1 MPPKKKIKRV
11 DSSKVIESQWAAR
24 KRAFMES
31 GAPFS
36 ILMLLGFVFLVP
48 FAMSLGTVNESNE
61 RIFWCLPAINL
72 FFIEYVLMLILAI
85 GFSLYVLAHEPGL
98 MKNHFR
104 AFQILIILFLML
116 MLQRVF
122 VYKNWSAFLMVVP
135 VMLTGITMTVA
146 YNQRFAL
153 GISSYLIIIC
163 LLAQADY
170 LTDFRRGL
178 GVLIAGGCGV
188 GVTILL
194 LRKIRTFTRVIEV
207 SALASVLIFIVVF
220 VFGLWISRSE
230 DIKSIFID
238 CAYASI
244 GSLASGFLIQGI
256 LPLIE
261 KMFHTSTD
269 MSLLA
274 YGEATQPLLKRLAV
288 EAPGTFNH
296 SWQIGMLSEAAAEAI
311 GGNGLLCRVGCY
323 YHDVGKLNK
332 PRYFIE
338 NQQDSFNQHK
348 ELSPTMSRMIIV
360 GHVKDG
366 MELLEEY
373 KIPIILRQFCETH
386 HGTTLVQYFYHQA
399 TQKSSETGEIVEE
412 AEFRYPGPKPRSKEA
427 AIVMLADVV
436 EGATRA
442 MKDPTPSRI
451 ESLVHSMAMKRLQ
464 DGQLNDCDL
473 TMRELALIENSLI
486 KSLCAMYHGRI
497 SYPSGDSGESKNK
510 QA

>member
-1 MPPKKKIKRV
+1 MPQKKKIKRV
-11 DSSKVIESQWAAR
+11 DSSKIIESQWAAR
-24 KRAFMES
+24 KRSFMES
-31 GAPFS
+31 GAPFA

-48 FAMSLGTVNESNE
+48 IALSFGTVDAAGI
-61 RIFWCLPAINL
+61 RAFWRLPAL
-72 FFIEYVLMLILAI
+72 DYYCIEYILMLILAI
-85 GFSLYVLAHEPGL
+85 GFSLYVLAHEPDL
-98 MKNHFR
+98 MKNHYR
-104 AFQILIILFLML
+104 AFQILLLLFVMLIIE
-116 MLQRVF
+116 RIF
-122 VYKNWSAFLMVVP
+122 VYKEWSPYLMVVP
-135 VMLTGITMTVA
+135 VMLTGIIMTIA

-153 GISSYLIIIC
+153 GVSAYLLIMC
-163 LLAQADY
+163 LLAQSDSI
-170 LTDFRRGL
+170 TSFRIGL
-178 GVLIAGGCGV
+178 GVLIASGSGV

-194 LRKIRTFTRVIEV
+194 LRKIRTFTRIIEV
-207 SALASVLIFIVVF
+207 SAIASVLVFIVVF
-220 VFGLWISRSE
+220 VFGMWM
-230 DIKSIFID
+230 DKGIKDNLIN

-244 GSLASGFLIQGI
+244 SSLACGFLIQGI
-256 LPLIE
+256 LPIIE
-261 KMFHTSTD
+261 KLFHTATD
-269 MSLLA
+269 MTLLA

-332 PRYFIE
+332 PKYFIE

-373 KIPIILRQFCETH
+373 KIPMILRQFCETH

-399 TQKSSETGEIVEE
+399 TQKSSETGEVIEE

-427 AIVMLADVV
+427 AIVMLSDVV

-451 ESLVHSMAMKRLQ
+451 ESLVHTMAMKRLQ

-497 SYPSGDSGESKNK
+497 SYPGGDSNDSKGK
-510 QA
+510 

>member
-1 MPPKKKIKRV
+1 MPAKKKIKRV
-11 DSSKVIESQWAAR
+11 DSSKVIESQLAAR
-24 KRAFMES
+24 NRSFMES
-31 GAPFS
+31 GAPFAL
-36 ILMLLGFVFLVP
+36 LMLLGFVFLVP
-48 FAMSLGTVNESNE
+48 FAMSFGAANEEGVRSFWRLPDLGY
-61 RIFWCLPAINL
+61 FC
-72 FFIEYVLMLILAI
+72 IEYVLMLILAI
-85 GFSLYVLAHEPGL
+85 GFSLYVLAHEPDL
-98 MKNHFR
+98 LKKHFR
-104 AFQILIILFLML
+104 SFQILVLLFLML
-116 MLQRVF
+116 ILERVF
-122 VYKNWSAFLMVVP
+122 VFKEWSPYLMVVP

-153 GISSYLIIIC
+153 GISAYLIIIC
-163 LLAQADY
+163 LLAQADS
-170 LTDFRRGL
+170 LTSFRIGL
-178 GVLIAGGCGV
+178 GVLIASGCGV

-194 LRKIRTFTRVIEV
+194 LKKIRTFTRIIEV
-207 SALASVLIFIVVF
+207 SALASILIFIVVF
-220 VFGLWISRSE
+220 VFGLWMESNTRNIL
-230 DIKSIFID
+230 ID

-244 GSLASGFLIQGI
+244 GALGCGFIIQGI

-261 KMFHTSTD
+261 KIFYTATD
-269 MSLLA
+269 MTLLA

-373 KIPIILRQFCETH
+373 KIPMILRQFCETH

-399 TQKSSETGEIVEE
+399 TQKSSETGEVVEE

-497 SYPSGDSGESKNK
+497 SYPGGDSSDSKK
-510 QA
+510 